1 MTQSIVELLKD
12 LGNFPKAYYEK
23 NLRRRTGAGTDYLAP
38 EYQDRVRRTVEAIH
52 PKTMRLRVTEIIK
65 ETATA
70 KTFRFVRV
78 DGELPPFRPG
88 QYVNWQVKVGGVRTS
103 RAYSISSAPGQD
115 HLDLTIRGMKG
126 GFVSKYLLEKIEIGD
141 SFDTSGPLGGFYH
154 EPLID
159 GNELVFI
166 AGGSGITPFMSI
178 IRDQVIRDWP
188 LRITLI
194 YGSRKPSDII
204 FGKELE
210 QLSKDNAAFTYM
222 PVMSEA
228 PPSYRGRRGF
238 ITSRLIKQAVADPAA
253 KTFYLCG
260 PNAMYDFVRPELLK
274 LDAPAHK
281 IKRELYGP
289 PADVT
294 KELGWPARLKPT
306 TVFTVKVGDREI
318 PARAGEPLIS
328 SLERYGVVVPAECRS
343 GACSACRTKLLSGEV
358 YMPPSTGIRQSDAAN
373 GYIHA
378 CVAYPLSDLVI
389 RL

>member
-1 MTQSIVELLKD
+1 MSQTLIDLLKD

-38 EYQDRVRRTVEAIH
+38 EYQDRVRRTVEALH
-52 PKTMRLRVTEIIK
+52 PKAMRLRVTEIIE

-88 QYVNWQVKVGGVRTS
+88 QYVNWQVKVAGVRTS
-103 RAYSISSAPGQD
+103 RAYSISSAPGRD
-115 HLDLTIRGMKG
+115 HLDLTIRGMKE
-126 GFVSKYLLEKIEIGD
+126 GFVSKFLLENIEVGD
-141 SFDTSGPLGGFYH
+141 SFDTSGPLGSFYH

-159 GNELVFI
+159 GSELVFI

-178 IRDQVIRDWP
+178 IRDQAIQGWP

-194 YGSRKPSDII
+194 YGSRRPGDVI
-204 FGKELE
+204 FGEELE
-210 QLSKDNAAFTYM
+210 RLAKDNAAFTYA

-228 PPSYRGRRGF
+228 PKNYRGRRGF
-238 ITSRLIKQAVADPAA
+238 ITAKLIKQVVGEPAA

-274 LDAPAHK
+274 LEVAAHK

-294 KELGWPARLKPT
+294 KELGWPARLKPNT
-306 TVFTVKVGDREI
+306 MFTVKIGDREI

-328 SLERYGVVVPAECRS
+328 SLERYGVIVPAECRS
-343 GACSACRTKLLSGEV
+343 GACSACRTRLLSGEV
-358 YMPPSTGIRQSDAAN
+358 YMPPATGIRESDVVN

-378 CVAYPLSDLVI
+378 CVAYPLSDLVVRI
-389 RL
+389 